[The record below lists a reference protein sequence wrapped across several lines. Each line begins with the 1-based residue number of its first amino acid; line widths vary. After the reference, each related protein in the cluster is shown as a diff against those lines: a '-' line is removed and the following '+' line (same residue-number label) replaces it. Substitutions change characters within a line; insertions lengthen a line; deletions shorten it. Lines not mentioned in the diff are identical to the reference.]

1 MSSEVSDCLVVFV
14 CFLWLPKMDLPWFTM
29 IYNISHSNHFSCAST
44 NQGEKEAV
52 KLKQIAARQVQML
65 KMLLQRPDLEV
76 AVRSKLG
83 TQIQN
88 SGMVNLN

>member
-1 MSSEVSDCLVVFV
+1 MFFV
-14 CFLWLPKMDLPWFTM
+14 APKDGFTMDLPWFTM